1 MTKKIIVPILAFLL
15 LVPAANLVAESR
27 QELVILNWS
36 DYLDPD
42 LVAQFETTYNAKVTQ
57 VFYASD
63 EHRTEL
69 LLETGGKGY
78 DLILTSGVDISTYV
92 QQGWLSPLNKDQLPN
107 LEHLSPRWRQAF
119 PDAKEYAVP
128 FFWGTTGIAYRQDL
142 VASPITSWKQFF
154 EPDTELQGKIALFDS
169 PGDVIAMALKSL
181 GFSSNSEDEQAL
193 GRVRDLLREQK
204 PHVHSSKYLS
214 MDEDSLLVRGEV
226 IAAMA
231 YNGDALMLAEH
242 NENIRYV
249 IPEEG
254 GEIWIDY
261 FVIAHHAVNSDL
273 AHVFLNFINEP
284 ENAARMAAF
293 VYYATPNMAAEK
305 LLDEDFLNNPT
316 IYPQETLLQNS
327 ELYSP
332 RSPRAQ
338 RLWHIMATE
347 LLQ

>member
-1 MTKKIIVPILAFLL
+1 MARKIIIVLLSFLL
-15 LVPAANLVAESR
+15 LFPAANLIAESR

-42 LVAQFETTYNAKVTQ
+42 LVAQFETAYNAKVTQ

-63 EHRTEL
+63 ERRTEL
-69 LLETGGKGY
+69 LLETNGKGY

-107 LEHLSPRWRQAF
+107 LAHLSSHWRHAF
-119 PDAKEYAVP
+119 PYAEHYAVP

-142 VASPITSWKQFF
+142 VESPITSWKQFF

-193 GRVRDLLREQK
+193 ARVRDLLRAQK
-204 PHVHSSKYLS
+204 PYVHSSQYLS
-214 MDEDSLLVRGEV
+214 MDENSLLVRGDV
-226 IAAMA
+226 VAAMA
-231 YNGDALMLAEH
+231 YNGDALMLAEY
-242 NENIRYV
+242 NDNIRYV
-249 IPEEG
+249 LPEEG

-261 FVIAHHAVNSDL
+261 FVIARQAANSDL
-273 AHVFLNFINEP
+273 AHVFLDFINDP
-284 ENAARMAAF
+284 INAAQMAAF
-293 VYYATPNMAAEK
+293 VYYATPNLAAEK
-305 LLDEDFLNNPT
+305 LLDEDFLNNPI
-316 IYPQETLLQNS
+316 IYPQKSSLQNS
-327 ELYSP
+327 ELYTP

-338 RLWHIMATE
+338 RLWHIMASE